1 MRLAVAIA
9 LQVLLTFASGCS
21 TYQSVEKEVLRAV
34 EDWHQPG
41 IQLGPR
47 EVREPS
53 TIPAAGRLAAP
64 ETANER
70 ESHARQ
76 SASPSPLQTYIG
88 EALERNPSVKAAA
101 DDARA
106 RLERIVQVTALPDPV
121 LRTIIRP
128 EPIQTA
134 AGDMYF
140 TLGVGQKIPL
150 PARLDRA
157 GRAAAAE
164 VRMAI
169 ERLNAARLQ
178 VIADV
183 EHAYYRLYLT
193 ERSIELTKAHQQS
206 LENLE
211 QVLAS
216 QYRVGR
222 IEQQDLLRIQT
233 EIAKLRDDGSRLGH
247 RRASAAA
254 ALNQL
259 LDYPPGRELP
269 TTQPISPQT
278 FDADG
283 DQLIA
288 LAAKHNPELAVLTH
302 QAERDREA
310 IELARLAH
318 WPDATIGFEWTYTKP
333 RVPFIP
339 PINPDT
345 RVRPPYSDKSDK
357 GDDNWA
363 LMLQF
368 NLPIWLERIEAAKR
382 EARQR
387 LRRTQ
392 HEKQAALNMIT
403 FRVYDAWVRVQTQQ
417 DTIRLLESTLI
428 PQTRQTYDVSLTA
441 YQAGKVGFLTVID
454 NWQRLLDFELMLHR
468 EVADLE
474 TAFSELQREVGLQLI
489 REGIASETE
498 SQGE

>member
-1 MRLAVAIA
+1 MAEIA
-9 LQVLLTFASGCS
+9 SDTPASKGS
-21 TYQSVEKEVLRAV
+21 PHTAGHESLRTY
-34 EDWHQPG
+34 
-41 IQLGPR
+41 
-47 EVREPS
+47 VR
-53 TIPAAGRLAAP
+53 
-64 ETANER
+64 
-70 ESHARQ
+70 
-76 SASPSPLQTYIG
+76 
-88 EALERNPSVKAAA
+88 EALERSPSIHAAVA
-101 DDARA
+101 NVEAT
-106 RLERIVQVTALPDPV
+106 LEKIPQVTSLPDPF
-121 LRTIIRP
+121 LRMVVRP

-150 PARLDRA
+150 PARLNRA

-169 ERLNAARLQ
+169 ERLNATRLA
-178 VIADV
+178 VIAAV

-193 ERSIELTKAHQQS
+193 ERSIELTKAHAQS

-222 IEQQDLLRIQT
+222 VEQQDLLRIQT
-233 EIAKLRDDGSRLGH
+233 EIAKLRDDESRLGH
-247 RRASAAA
+247 RRASAVA
-254 ALNQL
+254 ALNRL
-259 LDYPPGRELP
+259 LDYPPARELP

-278 FDADG
+278 FDADVE
-283 DQLIA
+283 QLIV
-288 LAAKHNPELAVLTH
+288 LAAEHNPELAVLAH
-302 QAERDREA
+302 QAERNREE

-318 WPDATIGFEWTYTKP
+318 WPDATIGFEWTYTEP
-333 RVPFIP
+333 RDPFLP

-345 RVRPPYSDKSDK
+345 GVRPPYNDKSDE

-368 NLPIWLERIEAAKR
+368 NLPIWLDRIEAAKR

-387 LRRTQ
+387 LQRTRY
-392 HEKQAALNMIT
+392 EKQAALNRIA
-403 FRVYDAWVRVQTQQ
+403 FRVFDAWVRVQTQQ
-417 DTIRLLESTLI
+417 DTIRLLQSTLI

-441 YQAGKVGFLTVID
+441 YQAGKADFLTVID
-454 NWQRLLDFELMLHR
+454 NWRRLLDFELMLHR

-489 REGIASETE
+489 REEIASETK